1 MTRKCVLCK
10 ETNYKNS
17 YSFFSAPKD
26 QETRKKWQEAIAI
39 ENYTVSDD
47 TYVCSRHF
55 LPSDIITHWVSGVPP
70 HVVTIKY
77 KKCRLRPGAIPTT
90 SCEAMNN
97 MQNNQEDD
105 LEDFEVNRNWGN
117 SDRRPATFADEKKE
131 FFLIPRDDKIITYN
145 CNENQSLLKSNIGED
160 DAEIEDYSST
170 EVGESLQDQVV
181 DMIMNNE
188 EQDQVLEVMHEDLE
202 ESGNT
207 IYLKTSDDPQIV
219 YIEDSNCRTD
229 CIEEEIEET
238 NTKDRID
245 GFSPQKFEGSGEEG
259 EESIDMWESVDGEK
273 ESAQEVDQK
282 NSREVEEDAVMDTED
297 PLDLN
302 QRPEDLED
310 AMLFEDLLD
319 VYTEVPLPRGWSS
332 VVISK
337 GRGTTV
343 IYAFMTMTKSGVPYA
358 EKQVFLMSDMVVRC
372 SAAGREI
379 NPRLYNLLREGKQL
393 KVQSLMDV
401 EDIIEE
407 FDQRIVCEGSS
418 EKINTEDIDNTVG
431 FRDGFKWRHM
441 SCSILINNG
450 TSRCSKCSALNVSAN
465 RRKLKKPPQTAES
478 AELLKKDRTIF
489 VLQKLL
495 AKMSKKNQRIE
506 TVKDNLEGKL
516 KQRCAHPQKNLISC
530 LESLNI
536 PKIQKIMMTECLK
549 SSSQEKTSNF
559 SETWTFLSL
568 LLYIESPRTYKYL
581 LINKFMNLPPIKLM
595 RRYLHQIKTDTQFY
609 KLFQRS
615 VEPFNVSEMADETE
629 PT

>member
-26 QETRKKWQEAIAI
+26 LETRKKWQEAIAI

-97 MQNNQEDD
+97 MQNNQDDD
-105 LEDFEVNRNWGN
+105 LEEFEVNRNWSN
-117 SDRRPATFADEKKE
+117 ADRRPATFGDDKKE

-145 CNENQSLLKSNIGED
+145 SNDNQSLLRNNVKEENYIN
-160 DAEIEDYSST
+160 T
-170 EVGESLQDQVV
+170 EAGESLQDEV
-181 DMIMNNE
+181 DDTIMENE
-188 EQDQVLEVMHEDLE
+188 EQDQVLEVIQEDLE
-202 ESGNT
+202 ESVNT
-207 IYLKTSDDPQIV
+207 IYIKTGDDPQIV
-219 YIEDSNCRTD
+219 YIEDLNCKTD
-229 CIEEEIEET
+229 CIEEEIGEGNVKE
-238 NTKDRID
+238 KIAE
-245 GFSPQKFEGSGEEG
+245 FSPQKLEGSGEDG
-259 EESIDMWESVDGEK
+259 EESVDMWESIDGEK
-273 ESAQEVDQK
+273 ELAPNVDEK
-282 NSREVEEDAVMDTED
+282 SSRETEEDDAMDTED

-302 QRPEDLED
+302 QQLEDPEDP
-310 AMLFEDLLD
+310 MLFEDLLD
-319 VYTEVPLPRGWSS
+319 VYTEVPLRRGWSA

-343 IYAFMTMTKSGVPYA
+343 VYTFMTMTKSGVPYV
-358 EKQVFLMSDMVVRC
+358 EKQVFLMSDMVLRC

-379 NPRLYNLLREGKQL
+379 NPRLHNLLREGRQL
-393 KVQSLMDV
+393 RVQSLLDV

-407 FDQRIVCEGSS
+407 FDQRVVCEGSS
-418 EKINTEDIDNTVG
+418 ESINAVHMDNTVA
-431 FRDGFKWRHM
+431 FRDGFKWRHV
-441 SCSILINNG
+441 SCPILINNG
-450 TSRCSKCSALNVSAN
+450 TTRCSRCSSMNASVN

-495 AKMSKKNQRIE
+495 AKISKKNQRIG
-506 TVKDNLEGKL
+506 TIKDNIEGKVH
-516 KQRCAHPQKNLISC
+516 QRCADQQKNLISC
-530 LESLNI
+530 LETLNI

-549 SSSQEKTSNF
+549 SSSPEDSDF

-581 LINKFMNLPPIKLM
+581 LINKFMNLPPIKTM
-595 RRYLHQIKTDTQFY
+595 KRYLHQIKTDTQFY

-615 VEPFNVSEMADETE
+615 VEPFHVSEMSDETE